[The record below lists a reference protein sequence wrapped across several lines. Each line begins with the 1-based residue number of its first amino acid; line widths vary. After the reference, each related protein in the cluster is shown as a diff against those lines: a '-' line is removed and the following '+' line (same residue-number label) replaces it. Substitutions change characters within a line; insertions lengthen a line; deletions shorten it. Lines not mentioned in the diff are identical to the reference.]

1 LALHVLRDSVVNFN
15 NSYITFMN
23 TRQIKLFIV
32 LLLTITGFLE
42 YLHAQGTTPVI
53 PVNSE
58 TKLITYQEVVK
69 VDGTKKDLYSRAIDW
84 INVNY
89 KNPDDATKVRD
100 PQTGYIEIL
109 HRIDL
114 ERTDK
119 QDTKI
124 AAGIIVYTLKLELKD
139 GRYRYTITDLNLKQ
153 SSKFPIERWLDKTD
167 KAYNPNW
174 DMYLA
179 QMDKQFKELIE
190 SLKKGM
196 LPGVQKKED
205 VW

>member
-1 LALHVLRDSVVNFN
+1 MIAQ
-15 NSYITFMN
+15 
-23 TRQIKLFIV
+23 QIKSFIFLFTLIAAGIGSQ
-32 LLLTITGFLE
+32 LK
-42 YLHAQGTTPVI
+42 AQDSSPSLPI
-53 PVNSE
+53 NPD

-69 VDGTKKDLYSRAIDW
+69 VEGTSKELFSRAIDW
-84 INVNY
+84 INLNY
-89 KNPDDATKVRD
+89 KNPADVTKVRD
-100 PQTGYIEIL
+100 PQSGLIEIL
-109 HRIDL
+109 HRIEL

-124 AAGIIVYTLKLELKD
+124 DAGIIIYTMKLELKD

-153 SSKFPIERWLDKTD
+153 SSKFPIERWLDKKD

-174 DMYLA
+174 NLYLA
-179 QMDKQFKELIE
+179 QLDKQVKTLIE

-196 LPGVQKKED
+196 LPVIKKKED

>member
-1 LALHVLRDSVVNFN
+1 
-15 NSYITFMN
+15 MN

-32 LLLTITGFLE
+32 LLLTITGT
-42 YLHAQGTTPVI
+42 YTRLHAQGSTSNI
-53 PVNSE
+53 PVDPD
-58 TKLITYQEVVK
+58 TKLITYREVVK
-69 VDGTKKDLYSRAIDW
+69 VEGTTKDFYSRAIDW
-84 INVNY
+84 INVFY

-114 ERTDK
+114 QRTDD
-119 QDTKI
+119 QDVKVP
-124 AAGIIVYTLKLELKD
+124 AGIIVYTLKLELKEA
-139 GRYRYTITDLNLKQ
+139 RYRYTITDLNLKQ
-153 SSKFPIERWLDKTD
+153 SSKFPIERWMDKTD

-196 LPGVQKKED
+196 LPVAKKKED

>member
-1 LALHVLRDSVVNFN
+1 
-15 NSYITFMN
+15 MN
-23 TRQIKLFIV
+23 AQQIRLFI
-32 LLLTITGFLE
+32 FLFIAISSSHIP
-42 YLHAQGTTPVI
+42 LRAQETTPALPI
-53 PVNSE
+53 NPD
-58 TKLITYQEVVK
+58 TKLITYQEVINVP
-69 VDGTKKDLYSRAIDW
+69 GTVKDLYSRAIDW

-124 AAGIIVYTLKLELKD
+124 AAGIIVYTLKLELKE

-153 SSKFPIERWLDKTD
+153 SSKFPIERWLDKKD

-174 DMYLA
+174 NLYLA
-179 QMDKQFKELIE
+179 QMDKQFKTLIE

>member
-1 LALHVLRDSVVNFN
+1 
-15 NSYITFMN
+15 MN

-32 LLLTITGFLE
+32 LLLTITGTYSQLF
-42 YLHAQGTTPVI
+42 AQGTTPNI
-53 PVNSE
+53 PINPD

-69 VDGTKKDLYSRAIDW
+69 VEGTPKDFYSRAIDW

-89 KNPDDATKVRD
+89 KNPDDVTKVRD

-119 QDTKI
+119 QDVKVP
-124 AAGIIVYTLKLELKD
+124 AGIIVYTLKLELKE

-153 SSKFPIERWLDKTD
+153 SSKFPIERWLDKKD

-196 LPGVQKKED
+196 LPVAKKKED